1 MYDYREAMT
10 EDVKEWIKENIDLT
24 EWTEDREGLEQQLN
38 DDLWT
43 EDSITGNASGSYY
56 CNSYKAEESI
66 AHNWDLL
73 NEALDEFG
81 QNDIRKIIG
90 HVVLYFFILLFITN
104 TSENKRRGFPF
115 GQAPPLT
122 ALIFY
127 LIVTVSSVT
136 SCPSSSTAAFTA
148 SSNVISVSFISCCAT
163 SFRTL
168 TISLS
173 NGDGAAMEMEE
184 AISL

>member
-1 MYDYREAMT
+1 MYDYKEAMT

-73 NEALDEFG
+73 NEALDEFE
-81 QNDIRKIIG
+81 QNNI
-90 HVVLYFFILLFITN
+90 
-104 TSENKRRGFPF
+104 
-115 GQAPPLT
+115 
-122 ALIFY
+122 
-127 LIVTVSSVT
+127 
-136 SCPSSSTAAFTA
+136 
-148 SSNVISVSFISCCAT
+148 NVIEKGAEWADVTIRCYLLWSVISDV
-163 SFRTL
+163 L
-168 TISLS
+168 
-173 NGDGAAMEMEE
+173 DEMEE
-184 AISL
+184 NGDFDESEE

>member
-10 EDVKEWIKENIDLT
+10 ENVKEWIKENIDLT

-73 NEALDEFG
+73 NNALDEFG
-81 QNDIRKIIG
+81 QNNI
-90 HVVLYFFILLFITN
+90 
-104 TSENKRRGFPF
+104 
-115 GQAPPLT
+115 
-122 ALIFY
+122 
-127 LIVTVSSVT
+127 
-136 SCPSSSTAAFTA
+136 
-148 SSNVISVSFISCCAT
+148 NVIEKGAEWADVTIRCYLLGFVISKV
-163 SFRTL
+163 L
-168 TISLS
+168 
-173 NGDGAAMEMEE
+173 DEMEE
-184 AISL
+184 NGDFDESEE

>member
-73 NEALDEFG
+73 NNALDEFG
-81 QNDIRKIIG
+81 QNNI
-90 HVVLYFFILLFITN
+90 
-104 TSENKRRGFPF
+104 
-115 GQAPPLT
+115 
-122 ALIFY
+122 
-127 LIVTVSSVT
+127 
-136 SCPSSSTAAFTA
+136 
-148 SSNVISVSFISCCAT
+148 NVIEKGTEWADVTIRCYLLGSVISEV
-163 SFRTL
+163 L
-168 TISLS
+168 
-173 NGDGAAMEMEE
+173 DEMEE
-184 AISL
+184 NGDFDESDN

>member
-81 QNDIRKIIG
+81 QNDI
-90 HVVLYFFILLFITN
+90 
-104 TSENKRRGFPF
+104 
-115 GQAPPLT
+115 
-122 ALIFY
+122 
-127 LIVTVSSVT
+127 
-136 SCPSSSTAAFTA
+136 
-148 SSNVISVSFISCCAT
+148 NVIKKGAEWADMTIRCYLLWSVISEV
-163 SFRTL
+163 L
-168 TISLS
+168 DELEE
-173 NGDGAAMEMEE
+173 NGDFDE
-184 AISL
+184 SDN

>member
-43 EDSITGNASGSYY
+43 EDSITGNVSGSYY
-56 CNSYKAEESI
+56 CNSYEAEESI

-81 QNDIRKIIG
+81 QNDI
-90 HVVLYFFILLFITN
+90 
-104 TSENKRRGFPF
+104 
-115 GQAPPLT
+115 
-122 ALIFY
+122 
-127 LIVTVSSVT
+127 
-136 SCPSSSTAAFTA
+136 
-148 SSNVISVSFISCCAT
+148 NVIKKGAEWADVTIRCYLLWSVISEV
-163 SFRTL
+163 L
-168 TISLS
+168 DELEE
-173 NGDGAAMEMEE
+173 NGDFDE
-184 AISL
+184 SDN

>member
-73 NEALDEFG
+73 NEALDEFE
-81 QNDIRKIIG
+81 QNNI
-90 HVVLYFFILLFITN
+90 
-104 TSENKRRGFPF
+104 
-115 GQAPPLT
+115 
-122 ALIFY
+122 
-127 LIVTVSSVT
+127 
-136 SCPSSSTAAFTA
+136 
-148 SSNVISVSFISCCAT
+148 NVIEKGTEWADVTIRCYLLGSVISDV
-163 SFRTL
+163 L
-168 TISLS
+168 
-173 NGDGAAMEMEE
+173 DEMEE
-184 AISL
+184 NGDFDESDN

>member
-10 EDVKEWIKENIDLT
+10 EDVKEWIKENINLT

-81 QNDIRKIIG
+81 
-90 HVVLYFFILLFITN
+90 
-104 TSENKRRGFPF
+104 ENN
-115 GQAPPLT
+115 
-122 ALIFY
+122 I
-127 LIVTVSSVT
+127 
-136 SCPSSSTAAFTA
+136 
-148 SSNVISVSFISCCAT
+148 NVIEKGAEWADVTIRCYLLGPVISDV
-163 SFRTL
+163 L
-168 TISLS
+168 
-173 NGDGAAMEMEE
+173 DEMEE
-184 AISL
+184 NGDFDESEE

>member
-10 EDVKEWIKENIDLT
+10 EDVKEWIKENVDLT

-56 CNSYKAEESI
+56 CNSYNAEESI

-81 QNDIRKIIG
+81 QNNI
-90 HVVLYFFILLFITN
+90 
-104 TSENKRRGFPF
+104 
-115 GQAPPLT
+115 
-122 ALIFY
+122 
-127 LIVTVSSVT
+127 
-136 SCPSSSTAAFTA
+136 
-148 SSNVISVSFISCCAT
+148 NVIKKGAVWADVTIRCYLLGSVIFDV
-163 SFRTL
+163 L
-168 TISLS
+168 
-173 NGDGAAMEMEE
+173 NEMEE
-184 AISL
+184 NGDFDESDN

>member
-73 NEALDEFG
+73 NEALDEFE
-81 QNDIRKIIG
+81 QNNI
-90 HVVLYFFILLFITN
+90 
-104 TSENKRRGFPF
+104 
-115 GQAPPLT
+115 
-122 ALIFY
+122 
-127 LIVTVSSVT
+127 
-136 SCPSSSTAAFTA
+136 
-148 SSNVISVSFISCCAT
+148 NVIKKGAEWADVIIRCYLLRSVISDV
-163 SFRTL
+163 L
-168 TISLS
+168 
-173 NGDGAAMEMEE
+173 DEMEE
-184 AISL
+184 NGDFDESEE